1 MSDSK
6 PVDTP
11 ATEPVAAAPVSD
23 TSAPAVTE
31 AAPAAE
37 APATD
42 APAATTTTTTT
53 TETPAAEATAPATEE
68 TTALPVEE
76 KKGEDEVKITA
87 EPIYSGSLGYK
98 APGLLKFLTP
108 YDRSLTYSKKFFWF
122 GEEPVSKDSLS
133 AYLRGE
139 KAEVGHSTAAWA
151 SKTGKGILFFAKNA
165 EQKANPAGALKLA
178 DASDVTKEG
187 NVAFFFKF
195 HGHKH
200 QFEASSQAERDG
212 WIVSIEKGIEEAK
225 AASEEVTG
233 SDEYKATIE
242 ALGKLCLSAKRRRTD
257 VNAPAFRLLPLHAPC
272 SKVDQANTRLA
283 KPAAAT
289 TGKADE
295 SAPKKS
301 TEVKPAEGA
310 ERPSSTSSSDENAE
324 GKKNTKKNKSRSV
337 SRKRASVFG
346 LLGKK
351 DDKKEVKKEEESKE
365 EAKEEQK
372 AEAEAA
378 PTTEGAAA
386 EPVAETVAD
395 EAKPAEESKPAEGEA
410 AAAEPEVKPTPT
422 PKANKRTSI
431 FGNFFEKVRS
441 PAAEKKEADV
451 APTVPPKDN
460 EVAAAAPAEEGVA
473 ATTEAAEPASTATE
487 PANEAAE
494 PKPATTPTPAK
505 EKAGFFSKFGK
516 KKEVESPA
524 AETPAPVEA
533 KPEEAT
539 TPAVDGEAAA
549 APKATPEPINKEKR
563 RTSFFGNFGAKGGE
577 TEGEKKKGLGGL
589 FRNPSKAV
597 KSNKDKEAAPAKV
610 EEEPETKAEEA
621 KPEESKADDKVEEPK
636 AEENTTEE
644 TKPTIG
650 DVVPEAVQTN
660 ENQAT
665 PTVQA
670 TA

>member
-1 MSDSK
+1 MSDTK

-11 ATEPVAAAPVSD
+11 AAEPVAAAPVAD
-23 TSAPAVTE
+23 TPATATESAP
-31 AAPAAE
+31 AE
-37 APATD
+37 APATE
-42 APAATTTTTTT
+42 APAS
-53 TETPAAEATAPATEE
+53 TETPAAEPAAATEE
-68 TTALPVEE
+68 TTALPIEE

-98 APGLLKFLTP
+98 APGLLK
-108 YDRSLTYSKKFFWF
+108 SLTYSKKFFWF
-122 GEEPVSKDSLS
+122 GEEPISKDSLS

-139 KAEVGHSTAAWA
+139 KAEVGHATAAWA
-151 SKTGKGILFFAKNA
+151 SKTGKGLLLFSKNA
-165 EQKANPAGALKLA
+165 EQKASPAGVLKLA

-233 SDEYKATIE
+233 SEEYKATIE
-242 ALGKLCLSAKRRRTD
+242 A
-257 VNAPAFRLLPLHAPC
+257 
-272 SKVDQANTRLA
+272 LA

-295 SAPKKS
+295 SVPKKS
-301 TEVKPAEGA
+301 YEVKPAEGA

-351 DDKKEVKKEEESKE
+351 EDKKEVKKEEEPKEAAKE
-365 EAKEEQK
+365 EAKEEAK
-372 AEAEAA
+372 AEGEAA

-386 EPVAETVAD
+386 EPVAEAAAD
-395 EAKPAEESKPAEGEA
+395 ESKPAEEVKPAEGEA

-441 PAAEKKEADV
+441 PAAEKKEAEV
-451 APTVPPKDN
+451 APVVPPKDN
-460 EVAAAAPAEEGVA
+460 EVVAAPAEEGA
-473 ATTEAAEPASTATE
+473 ATTDAAEPTAAATE
-487 PANEAAE
+487 PAAEAAE
-494 PKPATTPTPAK
+494 TKPATTPTPAK
-505 EKAGFFSKFGK
+505 EKTGFFSKFGNK
-516 KKEVESPA
+516 KKEAESPA
-524 AETPAPVEA
+524 AETPAAVEA
-533 KPEEAT
+533 KPEEAAT
-539 TPAVDGEAAA
+539 TPAVEGEAAP
-549 APKATPEPINKEKR
+549 APKAAPEPMSKEKR
-563 RTSFFGNFGAKGGE
+563 RTSFFGNFGAKSGE
-577 TEGEKKKGLGGL
+577 ADGEKKKGLGGL

-610 EEEPETKAEEA
+610 EEEPETKVDEA
-621 KPEESKADDKVEEPK
+621 KPEETKAEDKVEEPK

-650 DVVPEAVQTN
+650 DVVPEAVQAN

>member
-6 PVDTP
+6 PVDAP
-11 ATEPVAAAPVSD
+11 ATEPVAAAPVTD
-23 TSAPAVTE
+23 AAAPTTTTE
-31 AAPAAE
+31 ATPAADV
-37 APATD
+37 AATD
-42 APAATTTTTTT
+42 APAATT
-53 TETPAAEATAPATEE
+53 ETPAAAPADE
-68 TTALPVEE
+68 TTALPIEE

-87 EPIYSGSLGYK
+87 DPIYSGSLGYK
-98 APGLLKFLTP
+98 APGLLK
-108 YDRSLTYSKKFFWF
+108 SLTYSKKFFWF
-122 GEEPVSKDSLS
+122 GEDPVAKDSLS

-139 KAEVGHSTAAWA
+139 KADVGHSTAAWA
-151 SKTGKGILFFAKNA
+151 TKTGKGILFFAKNA
-165 EQKANPAGALKLA
+165 ELKATPAGALKLA

-225 AASEEVTG
+225 AASDEVTS
-233 SDEYKATIE
+233 SDEFKATIE
-242 ALGKLCLSAKRRRTD
+242 AL
-257 VNAPAFRLLPLHAPC
+257 
-272 SKVDQANTRLA
+272 A
-283 KPAAAT
+283 KPATAT
-289 TGKADE
+289 TAKADE
-295 SAPKKS
+295 TAPKKS
-301 TEVKPAEGA
+301 SEVKSAEGA
-310 ERPSSTSSSDENAE
+310 DRPSSTSSSDENAE

-351 DDKKEVKKEEESKE
+351 EAKKEEEPKV

-372 AEAEAA
+372 VEAEADPEAA

-386 EPVAETVAD
+386 EPVAEAAAD
-395 EAKPAEESKPAEGEA
+395 EAKPADEVKPVEAEAAA

-441 PAAEKKEADV
+441 PAVEKKESEV

-460 EVAAAAPAEEGVA
+460 DVVAAPAEESAVA
-473 ATTEAAEPASTATE
+473 TDAAEPTAAAAEPATEAAES
-487 PANEAAE
+487 
-494 PKPATTPTPAK
+494 KPATTPTPAK

-516 KKEVESPA
+516 KKEAESPA
-524 AETPAPVEA
+524 AETPAAVEV
-533 KPEEAT
+533 KPEEAAV
-539 TPAVDGEAAA
+539 PAVDGEAAA
-549 APKATPEPINKEKR
+549 APSPKATPEPLNKEKR

-577 TEGEKKKGLGGL
+577 ADGEKKKGLGGL

-597 KSNKDKEAAPAKV
+597 KSNKDKEAAPKV
-610 EEEPETKAEEA
+610 DEEPETKADEA
-621 KPEESKADDKVEEPK
+621 KAEEVKAEDKVEEPK
-636 AEENTTEE
+636 AEENTTTEE
-644 TKPTIG
+644 SKPTIG
-650 DVVPEAVQTN
+650 DVVPEAVQAN

>member
-6 PVDTP
+6 PLDTP

-23 TSAPAVTE
+23 AAAPITTE
-31 AAPAAE
+31 AAPDADV
-37 APATD
+37 PATD
-42 APAATTTTTTT
+42 APAATT
-53 TETPAAEATAPATEE
+53 ETPAAAESAAPAADE

-98 APGLLKFLTP
+98 APGLLK
-108 YDRSLTYSKKFFWF
+108 SLTYSKKFFWF
-122 GEEPVSKDSLS
+122 GEEPVTKDSLS

-151 SKTGKGILFFAKNA
+151 SKTGKGILFFAKNS
-165 EQKANPAGALKLA
+165 EQKASPAGALKLA

-225 AASEEVTG
+225 VASEEVT
-233 SDEYKATIE
+233 SSEEYKATIE
-242 ALGKLCLSAKRRRTD
+242 AL
-257 VNAPAFRLLPLHAPC
+257 
-272 SKVDQANTRLA
+272 A
-283 KPAAAT
+283 KPATAT

-324 GKKNTKKNKSRSV
+324 GKKTTKKNKSRSV

-386 EPVAETVAD
+386 EPVAETAAD
-395 EAKPAEESKPAEGEA
+395 EAKPAEEVKPFEGEA
-410 AAAEPEVKPTPT
+410 AAVAAEPELKPTPT

-441 PAAEKKEADV
+441 PAAEKKESEV

-460 EVAAAAPAEEGVA
+460 EVVAAPAEETAVA
-473 ATTEAAEPASTATE
+473 TDAAEPAVAATE
-487 PANEAAE
+487 PATTEAAE

-516 KKEVESPA
+516 KKEAESPA
-524 AETPAPVEA
+524 AETPAVVEA

-549 APKATPEPINKEKR
+549 APAPKATPEPINKEKR

-577 TEGEKKKGLGGL
+577 ADGEKKKGLGGL

-597 KSNKDKEAAPAKV
+597 KSNKDKEAAPTKV

-621 KPEESKADDKVEEPK
+621 KAEDKVEEPK

-644 TKPTIG
+644 SKPTIG
-650 DVVPEAVQTN
+650 DVVPEAVQAN

>member
-6 PVDTP
+6 PLDTP
-11 ATEPVAAAPVSD
+11 ATEPVAVAPVSD
-23 TSAPAVTE
+23 AAAPTTTE
-31 AAPAAE
+31 AAPVADV
-37 APATD
+37 PATD
-42 APAATTTTTTT
+42 APAATT
-53 TETPAAEATAPATEE
+53 ETPAAAADSAAPAADE

-98 APGLLKFLTP
+98 APGLLK
-108 YDRSLTYSKKFFWF
+108 SLTYSKKFFWF
-122 GEEPVSKDSLS
+122 GEEPVTKDSLS

-225 AASEEVTG
+225 VASEEVT
-233 SDEYKATIE
+233 SSEEYKATIE
-242 ALGKLCLSAKRRRTD
+242 AL
-257 VNAPAFRLLPLHAPC
+257 
-272 SKVDQANTRLA
+272 A
-283 KPAAAT
+283 KPATAT

-301 TEVKPAEGA
+301 TEVKPTEGA

-324 GKKNTKKNKSRSV
+324 GKKTAKKNKSRSV

-365 EAKEEQK
+365 VAKEEAKEEQK

-378 PTTEGAAA
+378 PTTEGAAV
-386 EPVAETVAD
+386 EPVAETAAD
-395 EAKPAEESKPAEGEA
+395 EAKPAEEVKPVEGEA
-410 AAAEPEVKPTPT
+410 AAVAAEPEVKPTPT

-441 PAAEKKEADV
+441 PAAEKKESEV

-460 EVAAAAPAEEGVA
+460 EVVAAPAEETAVA
-473 ATTEAAEPASTATE
+473 TDAAEPTVAATEPATTEAAEP
-487 PANEAAE
+487 
-494 PKPATTPTPAK
+494 KPVTTPTPAK

-524 AETPAPVEA
+524 AETPAVVEA

-549 APKATPEPINKEKR
+549 APAPKATPEPINKEKR

-577 TEGEKKKGLGGL
+577 ADGEKKKGLGGL

-597 KSNKDKEAAPAKV
+597 KSNKDKEAAPTKV

-621 KPEESKADDKVEEPK
+621 KAEDKVEEPK

-644 TKPTIG
+644 SKPTIG
-650 DVVPEAVQTN
+650 DVVPEAVQAN

>member
-6 PVDTP
+6 PVDAP
-11 ATEPVAAAPVSD
+11 ATEPVAAAPVTD
-23 TSAPAVTE
+23 AAAPTTTTTTTTTE
-31 AAPAAE
+31 ATPAADV
-37 APATD
+37 AATD
-42 APAATTTTTTT
+42 APAATT
-53 TETPAAEATAPATEE
+53 ETPAAAPADE
-68 TTALPVEE
+68 TTALPIEE

-87 EPIYSGSLGYK
+87 DPIYSGSLGYK
-98 APGLLKFLTP
+98 APGLLK
-108 YDRSLTYSKKFFWF
+108 SLTYSKKFFWF
-122 GEEPVSKDSLS
+122 GEDPVAKDSLS

-139 KAEVGHSTAAWA
+139 KADVGHSTAAWA
-151 SKTGKGILFFAKNA
+151 TKTGKGILFFAKNA
-165 EQKANPAGALKLA
+165 ELKATPAGALKLA

-225 AASEEVTG
+225 AASDEVTS
-233 SDEYKATIE
+233 SDEFKATIE
-242 ALGKLCLSAKRRRTD
+242 AL
-257 VNAPAFRLLPLHAPC
+257 
-272 SKVDQANTRLA
+272 A
-283 KPAAAT
+283 KPATAT
-289 TGKADE
+289 TAKADE
-295 SAPKKS
+295 TAPKKS
-301 TEVKPAEGA
+301 SEVKSAEGA
-310 ERPSSTSSSDENAE
+310 DRPSSTSSSDENAE

-351 DDKKEVKKEEESKE
+351 EAKKEEEPKV

-372 AEAEAA
+372 VEAEADPEAA

-386 EPVAETVAD
+386 EPVAEAAAD
-395 EAKPAEESKPAEGEA
+395 EAKPADEVKPVEAEAAA

-441 PAAEKKEADV
+441 PAVEKKESEV

-460 EVAAAAPAEEGVA
+460 DVVAAPAEESAVA
-473 ATTEAAEPASTATE
+473 TDAAEPTAAAAEPATEAAES
-487 PANEAAE
+487 
-494 PKPATTPTPAK
+494 KPATTPTPAK

-516 KKEVESPA
+516 KKEAESPA
-524 AETPAPVEA
+524 AETPAAVEV
-533 KPEEAT
+533 KPEEAAV
-539 TPAVDGEAAA
+539 PAVDGEAAA
-549 APKATPEPINKEKR
+549 APSPKATPEPLNKEKR

-577 TEGEKKKGLGGL
+577 ADGEKKKGLGGL

-597 KSNKDKEAAPAKV
+597 KSNKDKEAAPKV
-610 EEEPETKAEEA
+610 DEEPETKADEA
-621 KPEESKADDKVEEPK
+621 KAEEVKAEDKVEEPK
-636 AEENTTEE
+636 AEENTTTEE
-644 TKPTIG
+644 SKPTIG
-650 DVVPEAVQTN
+650 DVVPEAVQAN

>member
-42 APAATTTTTTT
+42 APAATTTTTT

-98 APGLLKFLTP
+98 APGLLK
-108 YDRSLTYSKKFFWF
+108 SLTYSKKFFWF

-242 ALGKLCLSAKRRRTD
+242 A
-257 VNAPAFRLLPLHAPC
+257 
-272 SKVDQANTRLA
+272 LA